1 MPERVRH
8 VPPQVWWILLIGA
21 ALRLG
26 FFVVAENNGGDAL
39 ARAAM
44 TAGWLQHPAF
54 RLNFEPWLP
63 VHFWLMGGM
72 SLLVRDVSF
81 GSRALS
87 LVLGVST
94 LAVFWLLVKEIYGK
108 RAALLSLLVFTF
120 YALHIGYSTT
130 SSSEAPYL
138 FFLLCGLLAFFWYRQ
153 LHSLAFLIVAAI
165 ALAIGAGIRYEAWIC
180 IFAVFLVLLL
190 MPSENANLGHG
201 KHVREV
207 LSFGAIA
214 ALWPLFW
221 MAYQWKMFAKPLY
234 GVTMNYAWVA
244 QQTAIEHRS
253 ALYRLVQPAG
263 VILLTLCPIA
273 VIASIYG
280 LVSGMRLRR
289 SREFGLI
296 LLTMGTVFA
305 IQSTTGGVNS
315 MARYT
320 ITLGTLI
327 AIPSGYGFCQFA
339 RFMRRSMQ
347 TQFRAAITVL
357 LLLNL
362 GAILAVSELP
372 NRLSDKFSAISP
384 RLRFPNRIEELRQY
398 LRPRIT
404 VDDALV
410 IDDYNVESNII
421 AAAVG
426 VPFRAS
432 SRVFLASSHPISELT
447 GFFHERH
454 PRYVIYSDRG
464 VLPAALPLQGKCTSS
479 GIRIQDRT
487 FQCLF
492 ENDVYRVYQVTYG
505 QSFEADER
513 FSDQAG
519 QQPGADQA
527 RRAGYLDNAPR
538 L

>member
-273 VIASIYG
+273 VKHLRIGVGDALTPKPRIRIDSADYGDRIRDSKYYWRREFHGSLHDHIRNTHRNSFGLRILPICEVYAPVHADSI
-280 LVSGMRLRR
+280 SGSDNSPVAPQLRR
-289 SREFGLI
+289 
-296 LLTMGTVFA
+296 
-305 IQSTTGGVNS
+305 NS
-315 MARYT
+315 C
-320 ITLGTLI
+320 
-327 AIPSGYGFCQFA
+327 SK
-339 RFMRRSMQ
+339 
-347 TQFRAAITVL
+347 RAAKSL
-357 LLLNL
+357 
-362 GAILAVSELP
+362 
-372 NRLSDKFSAISP
+372 
-384 RLRFPNRIEELRQY
+384 
-398 LRPRIT
+398 
-404 VDDALV
+404 
-410 IDDYNVESNII
+410 
-421 AAAVG
+421 
-426 VPFRAS
+426 
-432 SRVFLASSHPISELT
+432 
-447 GFFHERH
+447 ER
-454 PRYVIYSDRG
+454 
-464 VLPAALPLQGKCTSS
+464 
-479 GIRIQDRT
+479 
-487 FQCLF
+487 
-492 ENDVYRVYQVTYG
+492 
-505 QSFEADER
+505 
-513 FSDQAG
+513 
-519 QQPGADQA
+519 
-527 RRAGYLDNAPR
+527 
-538 L
+538 